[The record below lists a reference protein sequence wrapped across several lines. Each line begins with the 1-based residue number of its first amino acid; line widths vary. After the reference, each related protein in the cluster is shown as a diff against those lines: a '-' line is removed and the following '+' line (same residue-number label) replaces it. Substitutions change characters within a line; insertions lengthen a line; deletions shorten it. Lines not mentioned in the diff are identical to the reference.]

1 MRNLIREYKEFINKG
16 DVVLVAVA
24 LVMALYFKA
33 IVDQLIAAVVSPLI
47 ALIFNADS
55 IEQIDFTISGTVF
68 PIGLVIKAI
77 IDFVAVAIILFFVVK
92 AYNSWKQPQLTSQ
105 RGRRAAQHP
114 IRFNGAP
121 CQHDRHVPRRARREP
136 RSWPS
141 APRCWSSRAV
151 RARQHRPRRCPGR
164 SVVSVR
170 CPIP

>member
-92 AYNSWKQPQLTSQ
+92 AYNSWK
-105 RGRRAAQHP
+105 
-114 IRFNGAP
+114 
-121 CQHDRHVPRRARREP
+121 REP
-136 RSWPS
+136 EDKA
-141 APRCWSSRAV
+141 APTEVELLTEIRDALA
-151 RARQHRPRRCPGR
+151 ARP
-164 SVVSVR
+164 
-170 CPIP
+170 

>member
-92 AYNSWKQPQLTSQ
+92 AYNSWK
-105 RGRRAAQHP
+105 
-114 IRFNGAP
+114 
-121 CQHDRHVPRRARREP
+121 REP
-136 RSWPS
+136 EDEA
-141 APRCWSSRAV
+141 APTEVELLTEIRDALA
-151 RARQHRPRRCPGR
+151 ARP
-164 SVVSVR
+164 
-170 CPIP
+170 